1 MKLAT
6 LVTMM
11 RGEWVSTPTAL
22 TEFVPYGYSID
33 SRTIKPGELFFA
45 VKGENFDG
53 HQFVV
58 KALEHGACAA
68 VVSQLDPALVQWHSR
83 IIRVADPLQALQQL
97 AHWVLK
103 DWSRPIIGITGSAGK
118 TTAKEL
124 TALVLSATGSVL
136 KSRGN
141 LNNTFGLPLSVLQM
155 ESHGRHSENFDFAV
169 LEMGM
174 SSYGEIARLCEIA
187 PPDVGAVLNVG
198 TAHIEF
204 FGSREAIATAKAEL
218 ISGIRPG
225 GLAVLNAD
233 DPLVAAMRTRHQGP
247 VKTFGIEHPADI
259 QATAIRDRGVWGT
272 KFYLKVNNAVNEQ
285 ATVSLPLAGKHFIYN
300 ALLAATIGSHFG
312 LSASEIAVQLNQA
325 RPAAHRGEVL
335 QFAPGFVVVDD
346 CYNSNPEALIEASQL
361 IARSMD
367 FPRRII
373 IAGEMLELGENSA
386 KLHQQCGA
394 ALDPNNIHLVVGVR
408 GQAAEFIA
416 GARQAGFPAE
426 RTLFLPDA
434 VAATA
439 WLRQT
444 LQPGDLV
451 LIKGSR
457 GVKME
462 TIIEALQAEYSQEA
476 Q

>member
-22 TEFVPYGYSID
+22 TEFIPYGYSID
-33 SRTIKPGELFFA
+33 SRSVKPGELFFA

-53 HQFVV
+53 HQFAV

-68 VVSQLDPALVQWHSR
+68 VVSHLDWVSEQWYSR
-83 IIRVADPLQALQQL
+83 IIRVADPLVALQQL

-103 DWSRPIIGITGSAGK
+103 DWGQPIIGITGSAGK

-124 TALVLSATGSVL
+124 TALVLSAKGVVL
-136 KSRGN
+136 KSWGN

-155 ESHGRHSENFDFAV
+155 ESQGRHSEEFDFAV

-187 PPDVGAVLNVG
+187 PPNIGAVLNVG

-204 FGSREAIATAKAEL
+204 FGSREAIAEAKAEL
-218 ISGIRPG
+218 VRGIRPG
-225 GLAVLNAD
+225 GVAVLNAD
-233 DPLVAAMRTRHQGP
+233 DPLVAAMHRRHSGP
-247 VKTFGIEHPADI
+247 VKTFGIDHPADV
-259 QATAIRDRGVWGT
+259 QATNVQDRGVWGT
-272 KFYLKVNNAVNEQ
+272 KFQLKLGNVASEQ
-285 ATVSLPLAGKHFIYN
+285 ALVTLPLAGKHFIYN
-300 ALLAATIGSHFG
+300 ALLAATVGWHLG
-312 LSASEIAVQLNQA
+312 LDAATIATQLNQA
-325 RPAAHRGEVL
+325 RPAAHRGEIL
-335 QFAPGFVVVDD
+335 SFAAGFVVVDD
-346 CYNSNPEALIEASQL
+346 CYNSNPEALMEACQL
-361 IARSMD
+361 ITRSID
-367 FPRRII
+367 FQRRII

-394 ALDPNNIHLVVGVR
+394 ALDPTTIHWVVGVR

-416 GARQAGFPAE
+416 GAQQAGFPPE
-426 RTLFLPDA
+426 RTLFLPNA
-434 VAATA
+434 AAAAT
-439 WLRQT
+439 WLSQT
-444 LQPGDLV
+444 LQAGDLV

-462 TIIEALQAEYSQEA
+462 TIIEALQAAYPQETK
-476 Q
+476 